1 MADNTYSFLKKS
13 GFEPSQELLVRKKLA
28 TTEHG
33 KRYHL
38 NIFDNKKSSLYQV
51 DGYIVTVGKKCDKLV
66 LVEKETDD
74 WAEIFVELKGVD
86 VASAI
91 DQLRVSLENPIFK
104 HATNKELRARIVAQS
119 FPSNKAN
126 PIMEKA
132 KIEFLQKYHCDLRG
146 MKNGQKDSI

>member
-1 MADNTYSFLKKS
+1 MNSSMADNTYSFLKKS

-66 LVEKETDD
+66 LVEKETD
-74 WAEIFVELKGVD
+74 EILVKG
-86 VASAI
+86 
-91 DQLRVSLENPIFK
+91 
-104 HATNKELRARIVAQS
+104 
-119 FPSNKAN
+119 
-126 PIMEKA
+126 
-132 KIEFLQKYHCDLRG
+132 
-146 MKNGQKDSI
+146 